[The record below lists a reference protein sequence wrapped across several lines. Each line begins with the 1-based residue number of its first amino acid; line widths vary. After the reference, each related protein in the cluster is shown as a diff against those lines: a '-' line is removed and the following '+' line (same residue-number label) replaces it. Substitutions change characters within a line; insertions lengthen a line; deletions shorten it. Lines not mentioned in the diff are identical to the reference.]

1 MNSGRNDPCPCA
13 SGKKF
18 KKCCGQDGLSSVLRR
33 ARPYSYSVVA
43 APLNHNYAQ
52 EEAVNSDEM
61 QRLVAL
67 FQAGRF
73 EELESQARDLI
84 KRYPYAGFVWKV
96 LGVALKSQGKDA
108 LIALKKATELIPND
122 AESHCNLA
130 LALQDLG
137 QLDAAVAS
145 CKRALL
151 INPDYVEAHNNLSNA
166 LRELRQLDAAEAS
179 CRRAL
184 AINPN
189 FAPAHHSL
197 AVLLRNRGCVAQAEI
212 SCQRALE
219 IDPHLSGAIT
229 FMAELQADKGEFSQA
244 EILFR
249 RAIVITPE
257 SPEAWAG
264 IAGVR
269 KMTSA
274 DAGWLAEAQRI
285 VAHALPPRSESRLR
299 FAIGKY
305 YDDVRDFE
313 HAFMHYQRANEL
325 GKLYGNAYNRQQ
337 QTLAVTVLSR
347 IYGRE
352 WIRREQIEGSQSARP
367 VFIVGM
373 PRSGTSLAEQIL
385 ASHPAVFG
393 AGELGFWKSAA
404 ATHAPSILTGKI
416 DERAIPKLAG
426 DYAKLLQGF
435 SADALRVV
443 DKMPD
448 NFLHLGLIHAAF
460 PNARVIHM
468 QRNPID
474 TCLSIYF
481 QHFNTSHTYSNDL
494 EDLAH
499 YYTEYSRVMEHWCA
513 TLPSSSILHVP
524 YEGLVDDQEGWSRT
538 MLDFIGL
545 PWDARCIDFHQCVR
559 TVSTASNWQVRQKI
573 SKTSVLRWRNYE
585 KFVGPLHKLM
595 DLGHTPGAVQHHLP
609 DASDTM
615 QMLGNI
621 LRRAELLLRIDD
633 ADMQSPVIDAVG
645 FHARHAAELALAV
658 R

>member
-18 KKCCGQDGLSSVLRR
+18 KKCCGQTGLGSVFAR
-33 ARPYSYSVVA
+33 ARPYKIVASPLSYSR
-43 APLNHNYAQ
+43 
-52 EEAVNSDEM
+52 EETVDFDEM
-61 QRLVAL
+61 QRLVSL
-67 FQAGRF
+67 FQAGHV
-73 EELESQARDLI
+73 EEMESQARDLI
-84 KRYPYAGFVWKV
+84 KRYPYAGFLWKV

-108 LIALKKATELIPND
+108 LVALKKATELSPND
-122 AESHCNLA
+122 AESHSNLA

-166 LRELRQLDAAEAS
+166 LRELRQFDAAEAS

-197 AVLLRNRGCVAQAEI
+197 AVIQRNVGFAMQAEI

-219 IDPHLSGAIT
+219 IDPNLPGAIT
-229 FMAELQADKGEFSQA
+229 FMAELQADKGYFSQA
-244 EILFR
+244 EALFR
-249 RAIVITPE
+249 RAIAIEPE
-257 SPEAWAG
+257 SPESWAG

-269 KMTSA
+269 KMTGA
-274 DAGWLAEAQRI
+274 DANWLAEAQRI
-285 VAHALPPRSESRLR
+285 AARALPPRSEARLR

-313 HAFMHYQRANEL
+313 RAFMHYQRANEL
-325 GKLYGNAYNRQQ
+325 GKLYGSVYNRQQ
-337 QTLAVTVLSR
+337 QTLAVSVLSR

-352 WIRREQIEGSQSARP
+352 WIQREQVKGNQSARP

-416 DERAIPKLAG
+416 DERAIGKLSG
-426 DYAKLLQGF
+426 DYVKLLQGF

-460 PNARVIHM
+460 PNARIIHM

-481 QHFNTSHTYSNDL
+481 QHFNTAHTYANDL

-499 YYTEYSRVMEHWCA
+499 YYTEYFRVMQHWCA
-513 TLPSSSILHVP
+513 TLPASTILHVP
-524 YEGLVDDQEGWSRT
+524 YEGLVGDQEGWSRT
-538 MLDFIGL
+538 MLDFIDM
-545 PWDARCIDFHQCVR
+545 PWDARCIDFHQCIR

-585 KFVGPLHKLM
+585 KFVGPLQRLM
-595 DLGHTPGAVQHHLP
+595 DLGYTSEPVSHHMP

-621 LRRAELLLRIDD
+621 LRRAEQLLRVDEL
-633 ADMQSPVIDAVG
+633 DMQSTVIDAVR